1 MGKIDY
7 VKSKTLISP
16 RAKQREMYQ
25 DLSAEKGVRISM
37 PMTEDRKQIFE
48 DTPSPTPFAESSG
61 GILKEMSDKKKTE
74 K

>member
-1 MGKIDY
+1 
-7 VKSKTLISP
+7 
-16 RAKQREMYQ
+16 MYQ
-25 DLSAEKGVRISM
+25 DLSVEKGVRISM

-48 DTPSPTPFAESSG
+48 DTPSPTKDPFAESSG